1 VVDLTRMRQTLKKQA
16 EAKANTKPTMNLEA
30 IKSELLQ
37 WLAELKLPPGI
48 EATNWEELLQ
58 EFPSDPDDNR
68 ESGLAVRLALR
79 LCTRENRY
87 LISIMECLDPDS
99 RGVGIVSAH
108 VNWQAYERMIQKAI
122 DESYRGQ
129 FDDLLRAKHTLWVQ
143 TFRPRELVEA
153 LNYCAMAILSNELT
167 VEPDRNMEIEAIPH
181 TQPTAPHFPKNIDEQ
196 G

>member
-1 VVDLTRMRQTLKKQA
+1 MLERMRQTVRKQDRK
-16 EAKANTKPTMNLEA
+16 EAATKPTLNLEA
-30 IKSELLQ
+30 IKEELLQ
-37 WLAELKLPPGI
+37 WLAELKLPPEI
-48 EATNWEELLQ
+48 EATSWEELLQ

-99 RGVGIVSAH
+99 RGVGIISAH
-108 VNWQAYERMIQKAI
+108 VNWQAHERMIQKAI

-129 FDDLLRAKHTLWVQ
+129 FDDLLRAKHTLWAQ
-143 TFRPRELVEA
+143 TFLPRELREA

-167 VEPDRNMEIEAIPH
+167 AEPDQNMEIEAVPH
-181 TQPTAPHFPKNIDEQ
+181 AQPSAPRFPKNIDEQ